1 MSNKSW
7 SLQDHM
13 ELVIAYQKHIDN
25 PTKYPYKKISLHNKS
40 NRAVSRHIDA
50 VRLHANPYIK
60 AFFCERNAQWS
71 NEETNDMLQQ
81 IEVRNQDTMR
91 GGDKPSL
98 NLTRI

>member
-1 MSNKSW
+1 
-7 SLQDHM
+7 M

-25 PTKYPYKKISLHNKS
+25 PTKYPYKKISLHDKS

-81 IEVRNQDTMR
+81 IEVRNQDTMG
-91 GGDKPSL
+91 GGDKRSL
-98 NLTRI
+98 NLT